1 MSKRTPFT
9 NGPASPSNN
18 YLERFNPDF
27 YNRNSKEYNDKLAY
41 SAEYQMAKQA
51 GVGVYGKKMTNNPLA
66 LQEISK
72 ELMGRYPVNQQT
84 ANMAAHNVLINRTRK
99 RARGGKNKRGTGTR
113 LRRVKKQVKNSRT
126 IKMKSKNK

>member
-27 YNRNSKEYNDKLAY
+27 YNRNYNEHNSIFAHRAQSK
-41 SAEYQMAKQA
+41 MAKQA
-51 GVGVYGKKMTNNPLA
+51 GVGVYGKKMVNNPLA

-72 ELMGRYPVNQQT
+72 ELMVRYPVNQPT
-84 ANMAAHNVLINRTRK
+84 ANLAAPNVLRNRTYK

-113 LRRVKKQVKNSRT
+113 VKSVKKQVKNKRT
-126 IKMKSKNK
+126 MKNKTKY

>member
-27 YNRNSKEYNDKLAY
+27 YNRNYNERNSLFAHHAQVK
-41 SAEYQMAKQA
+41 MAGQA
-51 GVGVYGKKMTNNPLA
+51 GVGVYGKKMVNNPLA

-84 ANMAAHNVLINRTRK
+84 ANMAAHNVLKNRTRK

-113 LRRVKKQVKNSRT
+113 LRRVKKQVKNRRT
-126 IKMKSKNK
+126 IKNKTKY